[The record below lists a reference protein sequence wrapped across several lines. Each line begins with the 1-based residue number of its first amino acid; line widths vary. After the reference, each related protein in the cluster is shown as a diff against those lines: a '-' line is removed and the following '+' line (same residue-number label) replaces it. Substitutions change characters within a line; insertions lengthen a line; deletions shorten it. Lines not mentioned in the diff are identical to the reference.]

1 TLRQEGVDREVIF
14 EAIRAGS
21 IVAGVAQAVETG
33 RTLDIVAV

>member
-21 IVAGVAQAVETG
+21 IVAGVAQAVEANE
-33 RTLDIVAV
+33 TLATASV